1 MTLLPTVLAAASVS
15 SAADRSAELPA
26 DLVAACGADPAWGC
40 RHVYDWTGS
49 SWLATAVEWVLAK
62 PITILLIVLAA
73 SIVAR
78 LARWFISRLLRRLM
92 AAADGASASRLGR
105 RTSSVLLSAGDDS
118 LRNTAR
124 VETLTA
130 VFRSLATALVWF
142 VALVAIFDVLGVSL
156 GPILATAGILGVALG
171 FGTQQM
177 VRDFIAGF
185 FIVTEDQLGVGDTV
199 DLGGGAKGVVERVSL
214 RATHLRDVEGTVW
227 HVPNGQITRVA
238 NRSQEWARALID
250 VVLPYSVDIARASEV
265 MKATADALA
274 ADPDFALAITD
285 APEVWGIQEFSPAGV
300 EVRLVIRTLPAG
312 QFAVLRELRSRLKQ
326 AFAEAGIEFAYA
338 GGPTHVVL
346 TDGRAEGGD
355 EGGAEARGEGSGSVG
370 LGGER
375 DGDGALGGQI
385 DGD

>member
-1 MTLLPTVLAAASVS
+1 MTVLAALQA
-15 SAADRSAELPA
+15 SAASLVAASGPSADLPA
-26 DLVAACGADPAWGC
+26 DLVAACGDDPGWGC
-40 RHVYDWTGS
+40 EHVFDWTGS
-49 SWLATAVEWVLAK
+49 RWLANSVEWVLAK
-62 PITILLIVLAA
+62 PITILIIVLVAA
-73 SIVAR
+73 IVAR
-78 LARWFISRLLRRLM
+78 IIRWFITRTLRRLM
-92 AAADGASASRLGR
+92 ATAGGGSASRIGR
-105 RTSSVLLSAGDDS
+105 HTSSVLLSAGDDS

-124 VETLTA
+124 VSTLTA

-142 VALVAIFDVLGVSL
+142 VALVAVLDVLGVSL

-185 FIVTEDQLGVGDTV
+185 FLVTEDQLGVGDTV

-250 VVLPYSVDIARASEV
+250 VVLPYSVDVSRASEV

-274 ADPDFALAITD
+274 ADPAFARSITD

-312 QFAVLRELRSRLKQ
+312 QFAVLRELRARLKV
-326 AFAEAGIEFAYA
+326 AFADAGIEFAYA
-338 GGPTHVVL
+338 GGATQVVL
-346 TDGRAEGGD
+346 TDQ
-355 EGGAEARGEGSGSVG
+355 RGTGSGSGPVRI
-370 LGGER
+370 GGEADSDNAFGGQV
-375 DGDGALGGQI
+375 DGD
-385 DGD
+385 

>member
-1 MTLLPTVLAAASVS
+1 MTVLAALL
-15 SAADRSAELPA
+15 AAVPTADLPGNLPA
-26 DLVAACGADPAWGC
+26 DLVDACGADPGWAC
-40 RHVYDWTGS
+40 EHVYDWTGS
-49 SWLATAVEWVLAK
+49 KWWANAAEWLLAK
-62 PITILLIVLAA
+62 PITILAIVLVA

-78 LARWFISRLLRRLM
+78 VVRWFITRAMRRLM
-92 AAADGASASRLGR
+92 AAADGGSAGRLGR
-105 RTSSVLLSAGDDS
+105 HTSSVLLSAGDDS

-124 VETLTA
+124 VGTLTA

-142 VALVAIFDVLGVSL
+142 VAMVAIFDVLGVSL

-227 HVPNGQITRVA
+227 HVPNGQM
-238 NRSQEWARALID
+238 
-250 VVLPYSVDIARASEV
+250 ARASEV

-274 ADPDFALAITD
+274 ADPDFVMAITD
-285 APEVWGIQEFSPAGV
+285 SPEVWGIQEFSPAGV

-312 QFAVLRELRSRLKQ
+312 QFAVLRELRARLKV
-326 AFAEAGIEFAYA
+326 AFADAGIEFAYA

-346 TDGRAEGGD
+346 TDQ
-355 EGGAEARGEGSGSVG
+355 RGEGSGPVG
-370 LGGER
+370 IGGEA
-375 DGDGALGGQI
+375 DSDNSFGGQV
-385 DGD
+385 DSD

>member
-1 MTLLPTVLAAASVS
+1 MAPSP
-15 SAADRSAELPA
+15 LPA
-26 DLVAACGADPAWGC
+26 DLVDACGDDPGWGC
-40 RHVYDWTGS
+40 EHVYDWTGS
-49 SWLATAVEWVLAK
+49 KWLATTVEWVLAK
-62 PITILLIVLAA
+62 PLTILIIVLIAA
-73 SIVAR
+73 VVAR
-78 LARWFISRLLRRLM
+78 VVRWIISRSMRRLM
-92 AAADGASASRLGR
+92 AGGGGASGLLGR
-105 RTSSVLLSAGDDS
+105 HTSSVLLSAGDDS
-118 LRNTAR
+118 LRSVAR

-142 VALVAIFDVLGVSL
+142 VAVVAIFDTLGVSL

-250 VVLPYSVDIARASEV
+250 VVVPYAADIARVSEV
-265 MKATADALA
+265 MRTTAEALA
-274 ADPDFALAITD
+274 ADAAFASSITD

-300 EVRLVIRTLPAG
+300 EVRLVIRTLPAA
-312 QFAVLRELRSRLKQ
+312 QFAVLRELRSRLKT
-326 AFAEAGIEFAYA
+326 AFAEAGVAFAYA
-338 GGPTHVVL
+338 GGPTQVVL
-346 TDGRAEGGD
+346 TDERGAVGDSGLVGIGGEGD
-355 EGGAEARGEGSGSVG
+355 EDNAFVGEV
-370 LGGER
+370 
-375 DGDGALGGQI
+375 DGD
-385 DGD
+385 

>member
-1 MTLLPTVLAAASVS
+1 MTAPALLLAAQ
-15 SAADRSAELPA
+15 AAPADLPA
-26 DLVAACGADPAWGC
+26 DLVAACGDDPGWGC
-40 RHVYDWTGS
+40 EHMYDWTGS
-49 SWLATAVEWVLAK
+49 KWLSNAVEWVLAK
-62 PITILLIVLAA
+62 PLTILLILLVAA
-73 SIVAR
+73 IVAR
-78 LARWFISRLLRRLM
+78 VVRWLITRTLRRLM
-92 AAADGASASRLGR
+92 AAADGGASSRLGR

-124 VETLTA
+124 VGTLTA

-142 VALVAIFDVLGVSL
+142 VAMVAIFDVLGVSL

-250 VVLPYSVDIARASEV
+250 VVVPYSVDISRVSEV
-265 MKATADALA
+265 MKSTADALA
-274 ADPDFALAITD
+274 TDPEFVTAITD
-285 APEVWGIQEFSPAGV
+285 SPEVWGIQEFSPAGV
-300 EVRLVIRTLPAG
+300 EVRLVIRTLPAA
-312 QFAVLRELRSRLKQ
+312 QFAVLRELRSRLKV
-326 AFAEAGIEFAYA
+326 AFDEAGIAFAYA
-338 GGPTHVVL
+338 GGATHVVL
-346 TDGRAEGGD
+346 TDDRVGSGLVGIGGEGD
-355 EGGAEARGEGSGSVG
+355 EDNAFVG
-370 LGGER
+370 
-375 DGDGALGGQI
+375 DVNGD
-385 DGD
+385 

>member
-1 MTLLPTVLAAASVS
+1 MTTIPILLAALT
-15 SAADRSAELPA
+15 AAESPSPE
-26 DLVAACGADPAWGC
+26 LVAACGDDPGWGC
-40 RHVYDWTGS
+40 EHVYDWTGS
-49 SWLATAVEWVLAK
+49 KWWANAAEWLLAK
-62 PITILLIVLAA
+62 PLTILVIVLVA

-78 LARWFISRLLRRLM
+78 VVRWFITRAMHRLM
-92 AAADGASASRLGR
+92 AAADGGSAGR
-105 RTSSVLLSAGDDS
+105 IGRHTSSVLLSAGDDS

-124 VETLTA
+124 VGTLTA

-142 VALVAIFDVLGVSL
+142 VAIVAIFDVLGVSL

-250 VVLPYSVDIARASEV
+250 VVLPYSVDVARASEV

-274 ADPDFALAITD
+274 ADPDFVMAITD
-285 APEVWGIQEFSPAGV
+285 APELWGIQEFSPAGV

-312 QFAVLRELRSRLKQ
+312 QFAVLRELRARLKV
-326 AFAEAGIEFAYA
+326 AFADAGIEFAYA
-338 GGPTHVVL
+338 GAATHVVL
-346 TDGRAEGGD
+346 TDQ
-355 EGGAEARGEGSGSVG
+355 RGEGSG
-370 LGGER
+370 LGGIVGIGGEA
-375 DGDGALGGQI
+375 DSDNSFGGQI

>member
-1 MTLLPTVLAAASVS
+1 MSAPATLLAVLGTAT
-15 SAADRSAELPA
+15 DRALSDDLLPA
-26 DLVAACGADPAWGC
+26 DLVAACGEDPGWGC
-40 RHVYDWTGS
+40 EHVYDWTGS
-49 SWLATAVEWVLAK
+49 KWLANAVEWVLAK
-62 PITILLIVLAA
+62 PLTIVVIVLVAA
-73 SIVAR
+73 LVAR
-78 LARWFISRLLRRLM
+78 IVRWVITRTLRRLM
-92 AAADGASASRLGR
+92 TSAEGGSGSRLGR

-118 LRNTAR
+118 LRSTAR
-124 VETLTA
+124 VGTLTA

-185 FIVTEDQLGVGDTV
+185 FIVSEDQLGVGDTV

-250 VVLPYSVDIARASEV
+250 VVVPYSVDIARASEV

-274 ADPDFALAITD
+274 ADPEFARSITD

-300 EVRLVIRTLPAG
+300 EVRLVIRTLPAA
-312 QFAVLRELRSRLKQ
+312 QFAVLRELRSRLKV
-326 AFAEAGIEFAYA
+326 AFADAGVPFAYA
-338 GGPTHVVL
+338 GGPTQVVL
-346 TDGRAEGGD
+346 TDERGDQRGG
-355 EGGAEARGEGSGSVG
+355 GSGLVG
-370 LGGER
+370 LGGEGDEDNAFIGDV
-375 DGDGALGGQI
+375 DGD
-385 DGD
+385 

>member
-1 MTLLPTVLAAASVS
+1 MTVPAMLLAAQ
-15 SAADRSAELPA
+15 AAPADLPA
-26 DLVAACGADPAWGC
+26 DLVAACGDDPGWGC
-40 RHVYDWTGS
+40 EHVFDWTGS
-49 SWLATAVEWVLAK
+49 KWLANTVEWVLAK
-62 PITILLIVLAA
+62 PLTILLIVLAA
-73 SIVAR
+73 AIVAR
-78 LARWFISRLLRRLM
+78 MIRWFITRTLRRLM
-92 AAADGASASRLGR
+92 VSASGSTGGR
-105 RTSSVLLSAGDDS
+105 IGRHTSSVLLSAGDDS

-142 VALVAIFDVLGVSL
+142 VAMVAIFDVLGVSL

-250 VVLPYSVDIARASEV
+250 VVLPYSVDVARASEV
-265 MKATADALA
+265 MKSTADALA
-274 ADPDFALAITD
+274 ADPDFVMAITD
-285 APEVWGIQEFSPAGV
+285 SPEVWGIQEFSPAGV

-312 QFAVLRELRSRLKQ
+312 QFAVLRELRARLKV
-326 AFAEAGIEFAYA
+326 AFADAGIEFAYA
-338 GGPTHVVL
+338 GGATQVVV
-346 TDGRAEGGD
+346 TDLRGD
-355 EGGAEARGEGSGSVG
+355 GSASGLVG
-370 LGGER
+370 IGGEADSDNSFGGQV
-375 DGDGALGGQI
+375 DGD
-385 DGD
+385 

>member
-1 MTLLPTVLAAASVS
+1 MTVPAMLVAAQ
-15 SAADRSAELPA
+15 AAPADLPA
-26 DLVAACGADPAWGC
+26 DLIAACGDDPGWGC
-40 RHVYDWTGS
+40 EHVFDWTGS
-49 SWLATAVEWVLAK
+49 KWLSNAVEWVLAK
-62 PITILLIVLAA
+62 PLTILLIVLVA
-73 SIVAR
+73 SLVAR
-78 LARWFISRLLRRLM
+78 LVRWLISRALHRLM
-92 AAADGASASRLGR
+92 AAADGGSSSKLGR

-124 VETLTA
+124 VGTLTA

-142 VALVAIFDVLGVSL
+142 VAMVAIFDVLGVSL

-250 VVLPYSVDIARASEV
+250 VVVPYSVDIARVSEV
-265 MKATADALA
+265 MKSTADALA
-274 ADPDFALAITD
+274 ADPEFVTAITD
-285 APEVWGIQEFSPAGV
+285 SPEVWGIQEFSPAGV
-300 EVRLVIRTLPAG
+300 EVRLVIRTLPAA
-312 QFAVLRELRSRLKQ
+312 QFAVLRELRSRLKV
-326 AFAEAGIEFAYA
+326 AFDEAGIAFAYA

-346 TDGRAEGGD
+346 TENRGDGSGLVGIGGEGD
-355 EGGAEARGEGSGSVG
+355 EDNAFVG
-370 LGGER
+370 NV
-375 DGDGALGGQI
+375 DGD
-385 DGD
+385 

>member
-1 MTLLPTVLAAASVS
+1 MTAPALLLAAQ
-15 SAADRSAELPA
+15 AAPADLPS
-26 DLVAACGADPAWGC
+26 DLVAACGDDPGWGC
-40 RHVYDWTGS
+40 EHMYDWTGS
-49 SWLATAVEWVLAK
+49 KWLSNAVEWVLAK
-62 PITILLIVLAA
+62 PLTILLILLVAA
-73 SIVAR
+73 IVAR
-78 LARWFISRLLRRLM
+78 VVRWLITRTLRRLM
-92 AAADGASASRLGR
+92 AAADGGASSRLGR

-124 VETLTA
+124 VGTLTA

-142 VALVAIFDVLGVSL
+142 VAMVAIFDVLGVSL

-250 VVLPYSVDIARASEV
+250 VVVPYSVDISRVSEV
-265 MKATADALA
+265 MKSTADALA
-274 ADPDFALAITD
+274 TDPEFVTAITD
-285 APEVWGIQEFSPAGV
+285 SPEVWGIQEFSPAGV
-300 EVRLVIRTLPAG
+300 EVRLVIRTLPAA
-312 QFAVLRELRSRLKQ
+312 QFAVLRELRSRLKV
-326 AFAEAGIEFAYA
+326 AFDEAGIAFAYA
-338 GGPTHVVL
+338 GGATHVVL
-346 TDGRAEGGD
+346 TDDRVGSGLVGIGGEGD
-355 EGGAEARGEGSGSVG
+355 EDNAFVG
-370 LGGER
+370 
-375 DGDGALGGQI
+375 DVNGD
-385 DGD
+385 

>member
-1 MTLLPTVLAAASVS
+1 MGSRFAYRRGVMTALSALSAPLLGVVS
-15 SAADRSAELPA
+15 PEELT
-26 DLVAACGADPAWGC
+26 AACGEDPGWGC
-40 RHVYDWTGS
+40 EHVYDWTGS
-49 SWLATAVEWVLAK
+49 KWWANLVEWMLAK
-62 PITILLIVLAA
+62 PVTILAIVLVAA
-73 SIVAR
+73 IVAR
-78 LARWFISRLLRRLM
+78 VVRWIISRMMRRLM
-92 AAADGASASRLGR
+92 TSAQDGNPSRLGR
-105 RTSSVLLSAGDDS
+105 HTSSVLLSVGDDS

-124 VETLTA
+124 TETLTA

-142 VALVAIFDVLGVSL
+142 VAMVGVFEVLGVSL

-250 VVLPYSVDIARASEV
+250 VVVPYSVDIAAASEV
-265 MKATADALA
+265 MKSTADALA
-274 ADPDFALAITD
+274 ADPEFARSITD

-300 EVRLVIRTLPAG
+300 EVRLVIRTLPAA
-312 QFAVLRELRSRLKQ
+312 QFAVLRELRSRLKV
-326 AFAEAGIEFAYA
+326 AFAEAGVPFAYA

-346 TDGRAEGGD
+346 TDDRGGGSGLVGIGGEGD
-355 EGGAEARGEGSGSVG
+355 EDNAFIGDV
-370 LGGER
+370 
-375 DGDGALGGQI
+375 DGD
-385 DGD
+385 

>member
-1 MTLLPTVLAAASVS
+1 MTPPAALLAALSAS
-15 SAADRSAELPA
+15 ADLPA
-26 DLVAACGADPAWGC
+26 DLVSACGEDPGWGC
-40 RHVYDWTGS
+40 ENVYDWTGS
-49 SWLATAVEWVLAK
+49 KWLANAVEWVLAK
-62 PITILLIVLAA
+62 PLTILVILLLAA
-73 SIVAR
+73 LVAR
-78 LARWFISRLLRRLM
+78 LVRWSITRTLRRLM
-92 AAADGASASRLGR
+92 ATADGGSSSRIGR

-124 VETLTA
+124 VGTLTA

-250 VVLPYSVDIARASEV
+250 VVVPYSVDISRVSGV

-274 ADPDFALAITD
+274 ADPEFARSITD

-300 EVRLVIRTLPAG
+300 EVRLVIRTLPAA
-312 QFAVLRELRSRLKQ
+312 QFAVLRELRSRLKV
-326 AFAEAGIEFAYA
+326 AFDEAGIAFAYA

-346 TDGRAEGGD
+346 TEDR
-355 EGGAEARGEGSGSVG
+355 GAGSGLVG
-370 LGGER
+370 LGGEGDQNNAFVGDV
-375 DGDGALGGQI
+375 DGD
-385 DGD
+385 

>member
-1 MTLLPTVLAAASVS
+1 MTVPALLLSAVAAP
-15 SAADRSAELPA
+15 ADLPA
-26 DLVAACGADPAWGC
+26 DLVAACGDEPGWGC
-40 RHVYDWTGS
+40 EHMYDWTGS
-49 SWLATAVEWVLAK
+49 KWLSNAVEWVLAK
-62 PITILLIVLAA
+62 PLTILLILLVAA
-73 SIVAR
+73 IAAR
-78 LARWFISRLLRRLM
+78 LVRWLITRTLRRLM
-92 AAADGASASRLGR
+92 AAADGGSSSRLGR
-105 RTSSVLLSAGDDS
+105 HTSSVLLSAGDDS

-142 VALVAIFDVLGVSL
+142 VAMVGVFDVLGVSL

-250 VVLPYSVDIARASEV
+250 VVVPYSADIEVVSEV
-265 MKATADALA
+265 MKSTADALA
-274 ADPDFALAITD
+274 ADPEFARSITD
-285 APEVWGIQEFSPAGV
+285 APEVWGIQEFSAAGV
-300 EVRLVIRTLPAG
+300 EVRLVIRTLPAA
-312 QFAVLRELRSRLKQ
+312 QFAVLRELRSRLKV
-326 AFAEAGIEFAYA
+326 AFAQAGVAFAYA

-346 TDGRAEGGD
+346 TDERAAGSGLVGIGGEGD
-355 EGGAEARGEGSGSVG
+355 EDNAFVG
-370 LGGER
+370 DV
-375 DGDGALGGQI
+375 DGD
-385 DGD
+385 

>member
-1 MTLLPTVLAAASVS
+1 MTLLAAMLAAASVPS
-15 SAADRSAELPA
+15 SAADRGAELPA

-49 SWLATAVEWVLAK
+49 SWLATTVEWVLAK

-73 SIVAR
+73 SIVSR
-78 LARWFISRLLRRLM
+78 VVRWFITRLLRRLM
-92 AAADGASASRLGR
+92 AAADGGSVSRLGR

-250 VVLPYSVDIARASEV
+250 VVVPYAVDISRVSEV
-265 MKATADALA
+265 MKSTADALA
-274 ADPDFALAITD
+274 ADPEFAQSITD

-300 EVRLVIRTLPAG
+300 EVRLVIRTLPAA
-312 QFAVLRELRSRLKQ
+312 QFAVLRELRSRLKV

-346 TDGRAEGGD
+346 TDGR
-355 EGGAEARGEGSGSVG
+355 GAAPGSEGSGLVG
-370 LGGER
+370 LGGEG
-375 DGDGALGGQI
+375 DGDTALGGQI